1 MQGRLKFHIS
11 TERQKQIPRSSALFS
26 PGSPKGNLAQV
37 RGLPRDDRANDRRW
51 GRKDNAAFGELQID
65 GWPRIQKPE
74 FGSHDGER
82 NHKGLPARK
91 SASLVR
97 KKSETRIET

>member
-1 MQGRLKFHIS
+1 MTGRMI
-11 TERQKQIPRSSALFS
+11 
-26 PGSPKGNLAQV
+26 GG
-37 RGLPRDDRANDRRW
+37 GD
-51 GRKDNAAFGELQID
+51 GRTTLLFGELQIG

-74 FGSHDGER
+74 FSSHDGER

-97 KKSETRIET
+97 KKSETRIETEETTTA